1 MQLMAARE
9 TEAQFWRRPSRP
21 APPPAP
27 TSSHTRHPEREQKP
41 EQHLEIA
48 IDDEPSDVSAQT
60 ALMLDAAR
68 RFTEAASDQLNMR
81 LTSLPALSIS
91 PGAQPQSLR

>member
-41 EQHLEIA
+41 EQHLAIA
-48 IDDEPSDVSAQT
+48 TPRRNRYVSAHVV
-60 ALMLDAAR
+60 LMLDTAR
-68 RFTEAASDQLNMR
+68 RFTEAASDR
-81 LTSLPALSIS
+81 LKKRRTSM
-91 PGAQPQSLR
+91 QV

>member
-1 MQLMAARE
+1 VRPKLSFGAA
-9 TEAQFWRRPSRP
+9 RP
-21 APPPAP
+21 APNRHLRRRAP
-27 TSSHTRHPEREQKP
+27 LVTREREQKP

>member
-1 MQLMAARE
+1 MQLMAARA

-41 EQHLEIA
+41 EQHLAIA
-48 IDDEPSDVSAQT
+48 TPRRNRYVSAHVV
-60 ALMLDAAR
+60 LMLDTAR
-68 RFTEAASDQLNMR
+68 RFTEAASDR
-81 LTSLPALSIS
+81 LKKRRTSM
-91 PGAQPQSLR
+91 QV